1 MKKKIEKKRKPARI
15 DDILSLPEFEERARQ
30 QMSQMAYEYVASGA
44 GEEHTL
50 RWNLEAF
57 DRIALRP
64 RVPESSTTVDTSVVL
79 FDHALSFPILLAPT
93 AYHKVLHP
101 DGELATARAASAAH
115 ATWVVSSATNTPIE
129 EIAQASA
136 GSLWFQLYFQSDRE
150 FTSELIDRVEAV
162 GCEAICLTVDTP
174 VLGARNRQ
182 TRAAFRMPPG
192 VSTPHLYDVG
202 RRKQEIMDPQR
213 VVVTWREVEWLAG
226 KTRLP
231 LVVKGILT
239 ADDAERAIEAGA
251 RCLVVSNHGGRNLD
265 TLPATIE
272 ALPEVAN
279 RVAGRVPLLIDGGI
293 RRGTDVLKG
302 LARGATAVMIGR
314 PYCYAL
320 AVGGEAGV
328 VRAIR
333 ILREELEM
341 AMILTG
347 RYTLKDVDGSILW

>member
-1 MKKKIEKKRKPARI
+1 
-15 DDILSLPEFEERARQ
+15 
-30 QMSQMAYEYVASGA
+30 
-44 GEEHTL
+44 
-50 RWNLEAF
+50 
-57 DRIALRP
+57 
-64 RVPESSTTVDTSVVL
+64 
-79 FDHALSFPILLAPT
+79 
-93 AYHKVLHP
+93 
-101 DGELATARAASAAH
+101 
-115 ATWVVSSATNTPIE
+115 
-129 EIAQASA
+129 
-136 GSLWFQLYFQSDRE
+136 
-150 FTSELIDRVEAV
+150 
-162 GCEAICLTVDTP
+162 
-174 VLGARNRQ
+174 
-182 TRAAFRMPPG
+182 
-192 VSTPHLYDVG
+192 
-202 RRKQEIMDPQR
+202 MDPQR

>member
-1 MKKKIEKKRKPARI
+1 MKRIVEEKRKTTRLG
-15 DDILSLPEFEERARQ
+15 DILSLPEFEERARR
-30 QMSQMAYEYVASGA
+30 QMSRMAYEYVASGA

-64 RVPESSTTVDTSVVL
+64 RVPESATKVDTSQFL
-79 FDHALSFPILLAPT
+79 FDRALAFPILLAPT

-101 DGELATARAASAAH
+101 DGELATARGASAAH
-115 ATWVVSSATNTPIE
+115 ATWVVSCATNTPIE
-129 EIAQASA
+129 EIARASA
-136 GSLWFQLYFQSDRE
+136 GSFWFQLYLQSDRE
-150 FTSELIDRVEAV
+150 FTRELINRVEAA
-162 GCEAICLTVDTP
+162 GCDAICLTVDTP

-182 TRAAFRMPPG
+182 TRAAFRMPSG
-192 VSTPHLYDVG
+192 VTTPHLYDVG
-202 RRKQEIMDPQR
+202 RRKQKIMDPQR
-213 VVVTWREVEWLAG
+213 VVVTWKDVEWLAG
-226 KTRLP
+226 QTRVP
-231 LVVKGILT
+231 LVVKGILST
-239 ADDAERAIEAGA
+239 GDAEHAIQAGA

-265 TLPATIE
+265 TLPATID

-328 VRAIR
+328 ARAIG

-347 RYTLKDVDGSILW
+347 RHTLKDIDSSILW